1 MESNLF
7 LVFNNNV
14 LSGGNRQDRTES
26 NNNLLVNVVN
36 FTKHCNKM
44 QLNTYTCLVSQ
55 MHR

>member
-26 NNNLLVNVVN
+26 NNNLLVNVPVVN

-44 QLNTYTCLVSQ
+44 Q
-55 MHR
+55 

>member
-26 NNNLLVNVVN
+26 NNLLVNVVN

-44 QLNTYTCLVSQ
+44 Q
-55 MHR
+55 

>member
-14 LSGGNRQDRTES
+14 LSGRKRQDRTES

-44 QLNTYTCLVSQ
+44 Q
-55 MHR
+55 